1 MPIPST
7 MRNAA
12 VVSILACA
20 SVSTTPSLTEQRAIA
35 GVLGAPDDKIEH
47 NRRTAR
53 ALERLARAIFR
64 AWFVDFEPVKAKA
77 GGATS
82 FPSMPQAVFDA
93 LPTRFV
99 DSDIGLVPEG
109 GR

>member
-1 MPIPST
+1 MAITLPPT
-7 MRNAA
+7 
-12 VVSILACA
+12 SI
-20 SVSTTPSLTEQRAIA
+20 QRAIA
-35 GVLGAPDDKIEH
+35 GVLGALDDKIEQ

-53 ALERLARAIFR
+53 ALERLAQAIFR
-64 AWFVDFEPVKAKA
+64 TWFVDYEPVKAKA

-99 DSDIGLVPEG
+99 DSEIGSAPEG
-109 GR
+109 WDVERYTEHRDPFEGAS